1 MRMEN
6 IRHHTTITWMRHI
19 HFCRNFF
26 IVLTGSMQMNIP
38 DTRKLLKE
46 SGQHTMEISMMRMR
60 DTIAVKSGG
69 WSFVPDM
76 GCVNSFQMNWQSFV
90 SW

>member
-1 MRMEN
+1 
-6 IRHHTTITWMRHI
+6 
-19 HFCRNFF
+19 
-26 IVLTGSMQMNIP
+26 MNIP